1 MTLALAFLRGRG
13 GLDYGA
19 RLERL
24 RWRRAAGVRD
34 SAEWPLQ
41 GDAREALAGSD
52 AWMVVIDSSALPI
65 FRGAPA
71 PSPARGRLLAAARAA
86 PSGGAVHTLRELEA
100 SPCSESPARDRPA
113 AIVLC
118 REDFPAAPS
127 ETIEDYVERLLRLEE
142 RFDAAAG
149 FSAVRFEEPSVR
161 ERPEL
166 TGRLPDGPLRILDA
180 GCGAGGGIALAR
192 ARHPDWS
199 VTGIER
205 DPELAVRARSRC
217 DRVLEGDL
225 CEILPALER
234 EGERFGAIV
243 FADVLEHLEDPVSA
257 LAAAR
262 RVASPGARLLVSVP
276 NVGHLSIVR
285 DLIAGRFDPIPAGLT
300 DAGHLRWFTRSFLAE
315 AIAEAGWT
323 LASLESEPGAP
334 PPAAG
339 ELLALADAWPEAD
352 RESLLTYQWI
362 AIAAA

>member
-1 MTLALAFLRGRG
+1 MTLALAFLRGRR

-34 SAEWPLQ
+34 SAEWAPR
-41 GDAREALAGSD
+41 GGAREALAGSD
-52 AWMVVIDSSALPI
+52 VWMVVTDSSALPI
-65 FRGAPA
+65 FRGAPV
-71 PSPARGRLLAAARAA
+71 PSPGRVLAAAWAV

-100 SPCSESPARDRPA
+100 ARCSVSAAPDRPA
-113 AIVLC
+113 ALVLR

-127 ETIEDYVERLLRLEE
+127 ETIEGFLERLSRP
-142 RFDAAAG
+142 DAPLDSAAG
-149 FSAVRFEEPSVR
+149 FAAVRFEEPSVR
-161 ERPEL
+161 ERAEL
-166 TGRLPDGPLRILDA
+166 TRRLPDGPLRIVDA
-180 GCGAGGGIALAR
+180 GCGSGGGIALAR
-192 ARHPDWS
+192 SRHPDWK

-205 DPELAVRARSRC
+205 DPELAARARSRC
-217 DRVLEGDL
+217 DRVIDGDL
-225 CEILPALER
+225 REVLPELER
-234 EGERFGAIV
+234 EGERFDAIV

-257 LAAAR
+257 LDAAR
-262 RVASPGARLLVSVP
+262 RLASPGARLLVSVP

-285 DLIAGRFDPIPAGLT
+285 DLVAGRFDPIPAGLT

-315 AIAEAGWT
+315 TIAEAGWT

-334 PPAAG
+334 AAAPG

>member
-1 MTLALAFLRGRG
+1 MTLALAFLQGRRGV
-13 GLDYGA
+13 DYGA

-34 SAEWPLQ
+34 SAEWPW
-41 GDAREALAGSD
+41 DAAAAEALARSD
-52 AWMVVIDSSALPI
+52 VWMVVTDSSALPI
-65 FRGAPA
+65 FRGAPEPA
-71 PSPARGRLLAAARAA
+71 PGRVLAAASAV

-100 SPCSESPARDRPA
+100 ARCSVSPAPNRA
-113 AIVLC
+113 AALVVR
-118 REDFPAAPS
+118 REDFPATPS
-127 ETIEDYVERLLRLEE
+127 ETVEAWVERLLRL
-142 RFDAAAG
+142 DARLDSSEG
-149 FSAVRFEEPSVR
+149 FAAVRFEEPSVR

-166 TGRLPDGPLRILDA
+166 TRRLPQGPLRILDA
-180 GCGAGGGIALAR
+180 GCGAGGCIASAC

-205 DPELAVRARSRC
+205 DPELAGRARSRC
-217 DRVLEGDL
+217 DRVIEGDL
-225 CEILPALER
+225 REVLPALER
-234 EGERFGAIV
+234 EGGRFDAIV

-262 RVASPGARLLVSVP
+262 RIASPGARLLVSVP

-285 DLIAGRFDPIPAGLT
+285 DLVAGRFDPIPAGLT

-323 LASLESEPGAP
+323 LASIESEPGAP
-334 PPAAG
+334 AAGAG
-339 ELLALADAWPEAD
+339 ELLALADAWPDAD
-352 RESLLTYQWI
+352 RESLRTYQWI

>member
-1 MTLALAFLRGRG
+1 VTLALAFLRGES
-13 GLDYGA
+13 GLDFGA

-34 SAEWPLQ
+34 SAEWPPQ
-41 GDAREALAGSD
+41 GDAAEALGVSD
-52 AWMVVIDSSALPI
+52 VWMVVTDSTALPV

-71 PSPARGRLLAAARAA
+71 PSPGRILAAAWAV
-86 PSGGAVHTLRELEA
+86 PSGGVVHTLRELEA
-100 SPCSESPARDRPA
+100 ARCSVSAAPDRPA
-113 AIVLC
+113 ALVL
-118 REDFPAAPS
+118 RPEDFPAAPS
-127 ETIEDYVERLLRLEE
+127 ETVERYVERLSRS
-142 RFDAAAG
+142 DAPRDSAAG
-149 FSAVRFEEPSVR
+149 FAAVRFEERSVR
-161 ERPEL
+161 ERAEL
-166 TGRLPDGPLRILDA
+166 TRRLPEGPLRILDA
-180 GCGAGGGIALAR
+180 GCGAGGGIALAKP
-192 ARHPDWS
+192 RHPDWS

-205 DPELAVRARSRC
+205 DPELAARARSRC

-225 CEILPALER
+225 RDVLPALER

-257 LAAAR
+257 LDAAR
-262 RVASPGARLLVSVP
+262 RLASPGARLLVSVP

-334 PPAAG
+334 ASAPG